1 MSQSGEIHVTHTE
14 NIIAV
19 ELPAS
24 SLTEEHLDATRH
36 KLFRLAEGLGA
47 AELRVDFAKI
57 TAIGSSALGMLL
69 TLHRRA
75 TKAGGHLAL
84 CGLAPHLQ
92 QLLRLIRLDTIPD
105 VRKGQS

>member
-1 MSQSGEIHVTHTE
+1 
-14 NIIAV
+14 
-19 ELPAS
+19 
-24 SLTEEHLDATRH
+24 
-36 KLFRLAEGLGA
+36 
-47 AELRVDFAKI
+47 
-57 TAIGSSALGMLL
+57 MLL

-92 QLLRLIRLDTIPD
+92 QLLRLIRLDTILD